1 MLTGVL
7 LRPGRY
13 RGEYLVLDTVETGH
27 KKIQGSAKFIQT
39 RIRVICYRFSRI
51 RVAGLI
57 KISKI
62 RSFNSFYKDRVKNR
76 NSPIKRIELDF

>member
-13 RGEYLVLDTVETGH
+13 TGEYLVLDTVETGY

-39 RIRVICYRFSRI
+39 
-51 RVAGLI
+51 
-57 KISKI
+57 
-62 RSFNSFYKDRVKNR
+62 FY
-76 NSPIKRIELDF
+76 LL

>member
-27 KKIQGSAKFIQT
+27 KKFQGSAKFIQT
-39 RIRVICYRFSRI
+39 
-51 RVAGLI
+51 
-57 KISKI
+57 
-62 RSFNSFYKDRVKNR
+62 FY
-76 NSPIKRIELDF
+76 LL